1 MSFISKT
8 SFEYVIHNRHWE
20 QVLKA
25 KQEYSRFEDGTRIN
39 VRVHNYPESMIAL
52 KNLKAAYIGNA
63 ILS

>member
-1 MSFISKT
+1 M
-8 SFEYVIHNRHWE
+8 IHNWHWE